1 VKSIGRGAA
10 RPGEIA
16 SAFLDV
22 RIGYRALIRVYAV
35 SGVKR
40 IAERAA
46 AGMDLLKNFGGLS
59 PATILIAV
67 VFSIVGYIAF
77 RRGKREGEPRP
88 LFLGIALMAYG
99 YFVSNAWVSLGIG
112 ALLTLLLFF
121 PQ

>member
-1 VKSIGRGAA
+1 MA
-10 RPGEIA
+10 R
-16 SAFLDV
+16 AFLDV
-22 RIGYRALIRVYAV
+22 GIGFRALITVYAV

-40 IAERAA
+40 ITEREA
-46 AGMDLLKNFGGLS
+46 AGMDLLKNLGGLS

-67 VFSIVGYIAF
+67 AFSVVGYIAF
-77 RRGKREGEPRP
+77 RRGRRDGEPRP